1 MHVLPLLETLSN
13 LARNSSRLL
22 ARLFDVLMPQ
32 DCLVCGEPAREQAL
46 CAPCLAELPRR
57 PLAACAVCALP
68 SLNGGPC
75 GQCLRQP
82 PTFEATRAVFDYAF
96 PVDHLVHALK
106 YGGQLSVAGFFAR
119 EVCVLAESLRSDIDL
134 IVPMPLHARRLAERG
149 FNQAVEI
156 ARLLSQSRRLPMEL
170 ARVRKVRDTP
180 TQASLGRDDRI
191 VNQHGAFACDR
202 VLEGQHVLVI
212 DDVMTTGASL
222 NELARCLKRQGA
234 TRVTNLVVART
245 PTPA

>member
-1 MHVLPLLETLSN
+1 M
-13 LARNSSRLL
+13 
-22 ARLFDVLMPQ
+22 
-32 DCLVCGEPAREQAL
+32 
-46 CAPCLAELPRR
+46 
-57 PLAACAVCALP
+57 
-68 SLNGGPC
+68 
-75 GQCLRQP
+75 
-82 PTFEATRAVFDYAF
+82 
-96 PVDHLVHALK
+96 
-106 YGGQLSVAGFFAR
+106 AGFFAR
-119 EVCVLAESLRSDIDL
+119 EMCVLAESLRSDIDL
-134 IVPMPLHARRLAERG
+134 IVPMSLHARRLAERG

-156 ARLLSQSRRLPMEL
+156 ARLLGQSRRLPMEL

>member
-1 MHVLPLLETLSN
+1 
-13 LARNSSRLL
+13 
-22 ARLFDVLMPQ
+22 MPQ
-32 DCLVCGEPAREQAL
+32 DCLVCGERAAEHAL
-46 CAPCLAELPRR
+46 CASCLAELPRR
-57 PLAACAVCALP
+57 PLVACAVCALP

-82 PTFEATRAVFDYAF
+82 PTYDATRAVFDYAF

-119 EVCVLAESLRSDIDL
+119 EMCVLAESLR
-134 IVPMPLHARRLAERG
+134 

-156 ARLLSQSRRLPMEL
+156 ARLLGQSRRLPMEL

>member
-1 MHVLPLLETLSN
+1 
-13 LARNSSRLL
+13 
-22 ARLFDVLMPQ
+22 MPQ
-32 DCLVCGEPAREQAL
+32 DCLVCGERAAEHAL
-46 CAPCLAELPRR
+46 CASCLAELPRR
-57 PLAACAVCALP
+57 PPGACAVCALP

-82 PTFEATRAVFDYAF
+82 SAYDATRAVFDYAF
-96 PVDHLVHALK
+96 PVDQLVQSLK
-106 YGGQLSVAGFFAR
+106 YGSQLSVARFFAR
-119 EVCVLAESLRSDIDL
+119 EICALADSILPDAHL

-156 ARLLSQSRRLPMEL
+156 ARLLSQSSGLPMEL

-180 TQASLGRDDRI
+180 AQASLGREDRI
-191 VNQHGAFACDR
+191 VNQHGAFACDLA
-202 VLEGQHVLVI
+202 LEGQHVLVV

-234 TRVTNLVVART
+234 SRVTNLLVART
-245 PTPA
+245 LTSA

>member
-1 MHVLPLLETLSN
+1 ML
-13 LARNSSRLL
+13 
-22 ARLFDVLMPQ
+22 DVLMPQ
-32 DCLVCGEPAREQAL
+32 DCLVCGELAAEHAL

-82 PTFEATRAVFDYAF
+82 PAYDATRAVFDYAF
-96 PVDHLVHALK
+96 PVDQLVQSLK
-106 YGGQLSVAGFFAR
+106 YGCQLTVARFFAR
-119 EVCVLAESLRSDIDL
+119 EVCALAESLRVEVDL

-156 ARLLSQSRRLPMEL
+156 ARVLSHSNRVSMEL
-170 ARVRKVRDTP
+170 AGVRKVRDTP
-180 TQASLGRDDRI
+180 AQASLGREDRI
-191 VNQHGAFACDR
+191 VNQHGALACDLA
-202 VLEGQHVLVI
+202 LEGRHVLVV